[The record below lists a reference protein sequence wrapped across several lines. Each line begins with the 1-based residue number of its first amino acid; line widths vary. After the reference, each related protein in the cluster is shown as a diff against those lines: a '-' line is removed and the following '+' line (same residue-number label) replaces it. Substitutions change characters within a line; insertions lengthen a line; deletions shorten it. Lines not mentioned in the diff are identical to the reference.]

1 MTSVPSPACLMQR
14 NAIGIFWGL
23 IWWLTNETKTNP
35 FPEERGLNEP
45 SNYLSS
51 NNVNTYLWR
60 TDVYILMEVLK
71 NTDGFYAYFISERSP
86 LGFGKFLTCSPKTFP
101 SPSLELVQ
109 SHKTEKLEKFHN
121 FLTSSNAQHLYQDVW
136 WNLHSLIVKGSCLPV
151 LPQQTE
157 ICQLTLLKNMLFFF
171 SLKIVDFKTI

>member
-1 MTSVPSPACLMQR
+1 MLTVTS
-14 NAIGIFWGL
+14 
-23 IWWLTNETKTNP
+23 
-35 FPEERGLNEP
+35 EEQEKRVFLFKC
-45 SNYLSS
+45 
-51 NNVNTYLWR
+51 V
-60 TDVYILMEVLK
+60 LMEVLI
-71 NTDGFYAYFISERSP
+71 NTDGFYTYFISERSP

-109 SHKTEKLEKFHN
+109 SHKAEKLEKFHN

-157 ICQLTLLKNMLFFF
+157 ICQLTLLKNMYFFHWKF
-171 SLKIVDFKTI
+171 GILKQSNNIFDFQSFLSFMKWKTQAI